1 MSYYLHRANAVR
13 ALTEPGDSV
22 LITIPG
28 YPGLLSSASPDRRS
42 VQVPLVRDIKS
53 GRWTMDLDSRAMED
67 ALRTCRA
74 MVLCNPHN
82 PTGRTWRAQ
91 ELFALARLCA
101 KHGVLVISDEIWAD
115 WCWEGEGHTFTPF
128 RNVALDSGCSCI
140 TVGAPTKT
148 FSTAGVHAAF
158 VVIEDP
164 DLKAKY
170 MRHTMPIACYISN
183 TFGITAIMA
192 AYEYGEPWL
201 QAVKVHVL
209 KNIDY
214 LEAYLGEHIPLI
226 HVLRPEATYNV
237 WLDCSGLQ
245 LSPSDLN
252 DFMLNKARIILGR
265 GADFGPED
273 QYGQWQRIN
282 VACSRDMLNDS
293 LVRLKRAVSVGGW
306 S

>member
-1 MSYYLHRANAVR
+1 
-13 ALTEPGDSV
+13 
-22 LITIPG
+22 
-28 YPGLLSSASPDRRS
+28 
-42 VQVPLVRDIKS
+42 
-53 GRWTMDLDSRAMED
+53 
-67 ALRTCRA
+67 
-74 MVLCNPHN
+74 
-82 PTGRTWRAQ
+82 
-91 ELFALARLCA
+91 
-101 KHGVLVISDEIWAD
+101 
-115 WCWEGEGHTFTPF
+115 
-128 RNVALDSGCSCI
+128 
-140 TVGAPTKT
+140 
-148 FSTAGVHAAF
+148 
-158 VVIEDP
+158 
-164 DLKAKY
+164 
-170 MRHTMPIACYISN
+170 MPIACYISN

-273 QYGQWQRIN
+273 Q
-282 VACSRDMLNDS
+282 
-293 LVRLKRAVSVGGW
+293 
-306 S
+306 